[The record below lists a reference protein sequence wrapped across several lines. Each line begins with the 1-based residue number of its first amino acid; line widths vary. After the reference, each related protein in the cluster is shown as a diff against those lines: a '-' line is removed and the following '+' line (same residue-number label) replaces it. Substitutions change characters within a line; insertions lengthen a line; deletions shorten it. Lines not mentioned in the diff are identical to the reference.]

1 MKRKYFIRNI
11 SNYAIVGGLGSLLI
25 IGLSGCENKTQTNQS
40 NETIAQAS
48 DKKNVFVVIEKS
60 SDGSYKIIDEFPST
74 NTTIVLRE
82 NGSERI
88 LSKEEI
94 DKLVKEEAVKIDNN
108 TSNLTK
114 ESISSGGMSLG
125 ETLLAS
131 AAGAIIGAYI
141 GNKLFNNSNYENQR
155 RTNYKSPQTYSKS
168 VNSFN
173 KGPANQSVN
182 NKSPQSNSK
191 NGFFSNTNKSSSNQS
206 NSFGG

>member
-82 NGSERI
+82 NGI
-88 LSKEEI
+88 GLPSKC
-94 DKLVKEEAVKIDNN
+94 DHPGNCR
-108 TSNLTK
+108 TK
-114 ESISSGGMSLG
+114 
-125 ETLLAS
+125 
-131 AAGAIIGAYI
+131 
-141 GNKLFNNSNYENQR
+141 F
-155 RTNYKSPQTYSKS
+155 
-168 VNSFN
+168 
-173 KGPANQSVN
+173 
-182 NKSPQSNSK
+182 
-191 NGFFSNTNKSSSNQS
+191 
-206 NSFGG
+206 